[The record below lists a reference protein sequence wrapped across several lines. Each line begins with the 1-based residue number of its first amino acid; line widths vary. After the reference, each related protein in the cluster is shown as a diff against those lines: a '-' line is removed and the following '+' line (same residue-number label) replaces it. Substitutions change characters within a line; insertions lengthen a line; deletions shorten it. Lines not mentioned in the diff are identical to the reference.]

1 MPSILALLEWGKQA
15 LSSSKDVPQLEA
27 QVLLAHVLGCTRA
40 HLYTWPEEEVP
51 PEKAQAY
58 QALIQRR
65 QQHEPIAYLIGHKEF
80 WSLSF
85 DVTQDT
91 LIPRADTEL
100 LVQVV
105 LDHLPESPQEV
116 VDIGTGSGVI
126 ACTLAHSRP
135 QWQLYGL
142 DVSLKAINIARKNA
156 HNLKIENVQFIESDW
171 LQGLAPKSYDAIIG
185 NPPYIRQGDVHLIH
199 GDLPFEPQIAL
210 TPGPSGLEAFQA
222 ILAQAPAFLKPKGL
236 IAFEHGFDQG
246 SAVRNLLQHNGYQDI
261 QTFQDYSGNDRVT
274 IGFSR

>member
-1 MPSILALLEWGKQA
+1 MPSILELLEWGKVA

-40 HLYTWPEEEVP
+40 TLYTWPEQEVP

-58 QALIQRR
+58 KELIQRR

-116 VDIGTGSGVI
+116 IDVGTGSGVI

-156 HNLKIENVQFIESDW
+156 QNLKIKNVQFIESDW
-171 LQGLAPKSYDAIIG
+171 LQGLEPKLYDAIIG

-210 TPGPSGLEAFQA
+210 TPGPTGLEAFQA

-236 IAFEHGFDQG
+236 IAFEHGFDQA
-246 SAVRNLLQHNGYQDI
+246 SSVRDLLQHSGYKEI
-261 QTFQDYSGNDRVT
+261 KTFQDYSGNDRVT
-274 IGFSR
+274 IGYRD